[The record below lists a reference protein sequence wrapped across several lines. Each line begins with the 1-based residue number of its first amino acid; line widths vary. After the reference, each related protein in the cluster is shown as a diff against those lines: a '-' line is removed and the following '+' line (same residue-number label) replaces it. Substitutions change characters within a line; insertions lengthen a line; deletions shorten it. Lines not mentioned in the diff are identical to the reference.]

1 MEDVDVQY
9 SGEEMDAVEGVAPEI
24 GGVGAIREPPVS
36 HHWFTA
42 WKRNWPDSLDDSLL
56 RRSHGRTKKRVSRRL
71 GWVNNYTI

>member
-36 HHWFTA
+36 HH
-42 WKRNWPDSLDDSLL
+42 
-56 RRSHGRTKKRVSRRL
+56 
-71 GWVNNYTI
+71 